1 MTEATLVFLV
11 RGFLKVALLV
21 CAIALLATAYLIPI
35 ASLPI
40 AVSILIIALMW
51 RRSPQDDPR

>member
-11 RGFLKVALLV
+11 RGFLKAVVLV
-21 CAIALLATAYLIPI
+21 CAIALLATAYLIPL

-40 AVSILIIALMW
+40 AITILIIALMW

>member
-11 RGFLKVALLV
+11 RGFLKVVVLV
-21 CAIALLATAYLIPI
+21 CAIGLLATAYLMPI

-40 AVSILIIALMW
+40 AVSIFVIALMW